1 MPDGREHDETE
12 VDIVGCIGILI
23 FLASCYVLY
32 CITP

>member
-1 MPDGREHDETE
+1 MCKHDETE